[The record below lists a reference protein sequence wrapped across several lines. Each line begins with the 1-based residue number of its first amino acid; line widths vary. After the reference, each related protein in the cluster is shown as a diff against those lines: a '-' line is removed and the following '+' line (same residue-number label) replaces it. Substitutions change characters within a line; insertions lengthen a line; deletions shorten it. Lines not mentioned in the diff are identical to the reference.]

1 MDILKGYL
9 IDKIDTLYEN
19 TQKIDNDKSLLGN
32 KLFEKKIEYM
42 NNYLHNSIVEIE
54 EINKLVED
62 NLFDDLDY
70 TTKKLKDYESIE
82 DTINNYVV
90 HNL

>member
-42 NNYLHNSIVEIE
+42 NNYLHNSIIEIE
-54 EINKLVED
+54 ELN
-62 NLFDDLDY
+62 DY
-70 TTKKLKDYESIE
+70 TEKKLLNNDKFVDCKLKEYKSMEN
-82 DTINNYVV
+82 TINNYVT

>member
-19 TQKIDNDKSLLGN
+19 TQKIDNNKSLLGN

-42 NNYLHNSIVEIE
+42 NNYLHNSILEIE
-54 EINKLVED
+54 ELN
-62 NLFDDLDY
+62 DY
-70 TTKKLKDYESIE
+70 TEKNLLYNDKFVDCKLKEYKSMEN
-82 DTINNYVV
+82 TINNYVT

>member
-1 MDILKGYL
+1 M
-9 IDKIDTLYEN
+9 YEN
-19 TQKIDNDKSLLGN
+19 TQKIDNNKSLLGN

-54 EINKLVED
+54 ELN
-62 NLFDDLDY
+62 DY
-70 TTKKLKDYESIE
+70 TEKNLLNNDKFVDCKLKEYKSMEN
-82 DTINNYVV
+82 TINNYVT

>member
-19 TQKIDNDKSLLGN
+19 TTKIDNDRSLLGN

-42 NNYLHNSIVEIE
+42 NNYLQNSIIEIE
-54 EINKLVED
+54 ELNDYTKKNLLNNDKFVSCKLDEYKSMED
-62 NLFDDLDY
+62 N
-70 TTKKLKDYESIE
+70 
-82 DTINNYVV
+82 INNYVT

>member
-19 TQKIDNDKSLLGN
+19 TQKIDNNKSLLGN

-54 EINKLVED
+54 ELN
-62 NLFDDLDY
+62 DY
-70 TTKKLKDYESIE
+70 TEKNLLNNDKFVDYKLKEYKSMEN
-82 DTINNYVV
+82 TINNYVV

>member
-19 TQKIDNDKSLLGN
+19 TQKIDNNKSLLGN

-54 EINKLVED
+54 ELN
-62 NLFDDLDY
+62 DY
-70 TTKKLKDYESIE
+70 TEKNLLNNDKFVDCKLKEYKSMEN
-82 DTINNYVV
+82 TINNYVT

>member
-19 TQKIDNDKSLLGN
+19 TQKIDNNKSLLGN

-54 EINKLVED
+54 ELN
-62 NLFDDLDY
+62 DY
-70 TTKKLKDYESIE
+70 TEKNLLNNDKFVDCKLKEYKSMEN
-82 DTINNYVV
+82 TINNYIT

>member
-19 TQKIDNDKSLLGN
+19 TQKIDNNKSLLGN

-54 EINKLVED
+54 ELN
-62 NLFDDLDY
+62 DY
-70 TTKKLKDYESIE
+70 TEKNLLNNDKFVDYKLKEYKSMEN
-82 DTINNYVV
+82 TINNYVT

>member
-19 TQKIDNDKSLLGN
+19 TQKIDNNKSLLGN

-54 EINKLVED
+54 ELN
-62 NLFDDLDY
+62 DY
-70 TTKKLKDYESIE
+70 TEKFIK
-82 DTINNYVV
+82 
-90 HNL
+90 

>member
-19 TQKIDNDKSLLGN
+19 TTKIDNDRSLLGN

-42 NNYLHNSIVEIE
+42 NNYLQNSIVEIE
-54 EINKLVED
+54 ELN
-62 NLFDDLDY
+62 DY
-70 TTKKLKDYESIE
+70 TKKNLLNNDKFVNCKLNEYKSME
-82 DTINNYVV
+82 DTINNYVT

>member
-54 EINKLVED
+54 ELN
-62 NLFDDLDY
+62 DY
-70 TTKKLKDYESIE
+70 TEKKLLNNDKFVDYKLKEYKSME
-82 DTINNYVV
+82 NTINNYVT

>member
-19 TQKIDNDKSLLGN
+19 TQKIDNNKSLLGN

-54 EINKLVED
+54 ELN
-62 NLFDDLDY
+62 DY
-70 TTKKLKDYESIE
+70 TEKNLLNNDKFVDCKLKEYKSMEN
-82 DTINNYVV
+82 TINNYNT

>member
-9 IDKIDTLYEN
+9 IDKIDTLYKN

-54 EINKLVED
+54 ELN
-62 NLFDDLDY
+62 DY
-70 TTKKLKDYESIE
+70 TEKNLLNNDKFVDYKLKEYKSMEN
-82 DTINNYVV
+82 TINNYVT